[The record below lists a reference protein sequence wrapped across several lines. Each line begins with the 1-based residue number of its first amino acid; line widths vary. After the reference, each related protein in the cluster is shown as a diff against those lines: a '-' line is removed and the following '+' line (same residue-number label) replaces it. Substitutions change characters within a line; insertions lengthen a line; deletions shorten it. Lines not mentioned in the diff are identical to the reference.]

1 MLGGVP
7 GRYVEESH
15 PMSVNG
21 RPAIPA
27 LPARRG
33 AYRARR
39 DWLLTRLATCITVL
53 AAAVAVLIV
62 AAAAVTFTI
71 T

>member
-1 MLGGVP
+1 MPV
-7 GRYVEESH
+7 H
-15 PMSVNG
+15 P
-21 RPAIPA
+21 RPAMPA

-33 AYRARR
+33 AARARR
-39 DWLLTRLATCITVL
+39 DWFVTRLATCVTVL
-53 AAAVAVLIV
+53 SATIAVLIV

>member
-1 MLGGVP
+1 MPV
-7 GRYVEESH
+7 
-15 PMSVNG
+15 
-21 RPAIPA
+21 

-33 AYRARR
+33 AFRARR
-39 DWLLTRLATCITVL
+39 DWLVTRLATCVTVL
-53 AAAVAVLIV
+53 SATVAVLIV

>member
-1 MLGGVP
+1 MP
-7 GRYVEESH
+7 IQ
-15 PMSVNG
+15 P
-21 RPAIPA
+21 RPAMSA

-33 AYRARR
+33 AFRARR
-39 DWLLTRLATCITVL
+39 DWLVSGLATCVTVL
-53 AAAVAVLIV
+53 AATVAVLIV

>member
-1 MLGGVP
+1 MPV
-7 GRYVEESH
+7 H
-15 PMSVNG
+15 P
-21 RPAIPA
+21 RPAMPA

-33 AYRARR
+33 AIRARR
-39 DWLLTRLATCITVL
+39 DWLVARVATCITVL
-53 AAAVAVLIV
+53 AATVAVLIV